1 MHIASELLILRTSAR
16 PSKWLV
22 TRLLCL
28 LSLIAAT
35 TQFVL
40 TQQTA
45 PKTIF
50 RDSDG
55 NLISNNEFVDIRLAN
70 FHYKD
75 ATLVKTL
82 DDGTVEFR
90 LQKIPQEGMI
100 APLFAVKS
108 IDGQTV
114 RLADL
119 RGKVVV
125 LSFWFIGCPSCR
137 AIKPKLNEFAAKF
150 GRDQE
155 VVFIAMTGDPADSVK
170 RYLSKEPFDYLQ
182 VAGAKA
188 AMDQFVSTGFPR
200 NIVIGKT
207 GEIVYWRGTIYAWD
221 KFEAVV
227 RTELEK

>member
-1 MHIASELLILRTSAR
+1 MRIWSELLILRTSAR

-28 LSLIAAT
+28 LFFITAT
-35 TQFVL
+35 TPFAL
-40 TQQTA
+40 TQQGA
-45 PKTIF
+45 SRTIF
-50 RDSDG
+50 RGSDG

-82 DDGTVEFR
+82 NDGTVEFR
-90 LQKIPQEGMI
+90 LQKIPQEGMT
-100 APLFAVKS
+100 APLFSVKS
-108 IDGQTV
+108 IDGQSV

-125 LSFWFIGCPSCR
+125 LSFWFIGCPSCL

-150 GRDQE
+150 GRDQD
-155 VVFIAMTGDPADSVK
+155 VVFIAMTADPADSVK

-182 VAGAKA
+182 VAGAGA
-188 AMDQFVSTGFPR
+188 AMKQFVSTGFPR

-207 GEIVYWRGTIYAWD
+207 GEIVYWRSTINAWD
-221 KFEAVV
+221 KFESVV

>member
-1 MHIASELLILRTSAR
+1 MRNLGKFFVFFVIFIASLA
-16 PSKWLV
+16 V
-22 TRLLCL
+22 TPD
-28 LSLIAAT
+28 SFAQAKVET
-35 TQFVL
+35 
-40 TQQTA
+40 
-45 PKTIF
+45 PKMIF

-75 ATLVKTL
+75 ATLVKTV

-90 LQKIPQEGMI
+90 LQKIPQEGMM
-100 APLFAVKS
+100 APDFSVKS

-125 LSFWFIGCPSCR
+125 LSFWFIGCPSCH

-150 GRDQE
+150 GRGEE
-155 VVFIAMTGDPADSVK
+155 VVFIAMTADPADSVK
-170 RYLSKEPFDYLQ
+170 RYLAKEPFYYLQ
-182 VAGAKA
+182 VAGAEAPMKK
-188 AMDQFVSTGFPR
+188 FVSTGFPR

-207 GEIVYWRGTIYAWD
+207 GQIVYWRTTINAWD
-221 KFEAVV
+221 KFESVV
-227 RTELEK
+227 RAELKR